1 MTVSMDGRD
10 LPVET
15 GRSGRKFQTGW
26 EHRSVSAPETLTFVL
41 RYRVRGGMRLAEEQD
56 AVLWRTGIATSN
68 PLIVP
73 PS

>member
-1 MTVSMDGRD
+1 MGHEMGRATFSH
-10 LPVET
+10 PA
-15 GRSGRKFQTGW
+15 R
-26 EHRSVSAPETLTFVL
+26 VSAPETLTFVL
-41 RYRVRGGMRLAEEQD
+41 RYRVRGGMRLGEEQD